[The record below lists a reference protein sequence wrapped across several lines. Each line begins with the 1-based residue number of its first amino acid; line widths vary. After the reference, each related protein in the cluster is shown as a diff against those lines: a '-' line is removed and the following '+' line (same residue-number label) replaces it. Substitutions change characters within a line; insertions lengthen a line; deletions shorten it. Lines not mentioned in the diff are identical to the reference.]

1 MWLWLISKLV
11 SFYATPAVAKAVQ
24 AVVVDL
30 TSHSM
35 DLAQS
40 ALDLAKTAEG
50 DGLKN
55 KAAYVYKNLEKQF
68 PDAGRSVLNTALEAG
83 VSAIQQGLIK

>member
-1 MWLWLISKLV
+1 MWLWLITKLV
-11 SFYATPAVAKAVQ
+11 SFWSNEAVATAVKAV
-24 AVVVDL
+24 VTDL
-30 TSHSM
+30 TTHSM

-40 ALDLAKTAEG
+40 ALDFAKTAEG

-68 PDAGRSVLNTALEAG
+68 PDAGKSVLNTAIEAAA
-83 VSAIQQGLIK
+83 SAIQQGLTK